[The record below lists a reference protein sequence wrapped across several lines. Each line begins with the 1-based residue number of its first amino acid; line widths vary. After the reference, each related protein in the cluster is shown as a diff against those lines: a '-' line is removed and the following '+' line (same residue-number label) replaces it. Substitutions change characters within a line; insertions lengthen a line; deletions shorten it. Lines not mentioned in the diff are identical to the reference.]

1 MQVSPCRA
9 PAQSVKKEG
18 SPTIEAGTGHAFK
31 EASTLTPKLLR
42 HVTLQDSPDGV
53 FRFLEGFATA
63 TVARKLEVLCS
74 RGFVTCYEVAQT
86 EGADELNVAVRVKEM
101 ETSHHGTVE
110 VVHLQLQNVMSEG
123 LEARQPRTTGET
135 LRFDSTGFS
144 GKVQTG
150 QVYMLVGAR
159 IKKDLGRRQCIVF
172 PDFQECRASILLPSR
187 TDAITTMVELFSGGM
202 SSWAV
207 ASKFLPME
215 VAMRIDN
222 DGLSVSNLIL
232 NDPEAILFSG
242 IGDQAT
248 FNVFW
253 GDPMDLRWLAGVHE
267 KNIEIIC
274 ASPPV
279 YPFLADGDGLA
290 GGKKALSWWQMFLL
304 LRLTQ
309 RRVFILE
316 TLPRAAHHEDMKLI
330 MDILRWCGY
339 RCVWKGFI
347 GASQH
352 AAVERNRYCLIFWNT
367 ADHPAA
373 GAFFKM
379 VKVPSQNPMACHG
392 SMWSNMPDEVE
403 ENLTIQGANFTKI
416 TSRDLLPQWQRRLPG
431 SAFDIRLVDQSVPLP
446 MVPSN
451 YGSAL
456 DLPWYILQKK
466 GLYLPVMPVG
476 RYGARLISK
485 WETLRCFGF
494 PHRTIL
500 PGFEEDAYLV
510 LADSL
515 TPSQA
520 LYILVS
526 VLGHRSED
534 PMGNDEMA
542 RFFLEG
548 IQEIR
553 DGWPSFDDVEPFDF
567 EGWSIL
573 VPKGDQAERSIHGKL
588 RNRLIAKKVQLD
600 SLLFRRSQGQTL
612 TLPEQTRVIYED
624 LKSEDEDEEGELYK
638 LYHVT
643 GGSSWITL
651 RNTERSMEVHR
662 QVAEFLAMPPE
673 DMALA
678 KMSQPT
684 QDTENWIL
692 AGEIPVRYDV
702 VLVLVD
708 TALPEAHWLPTQLHW
723 QNLRLT
729 WSPHHSGEPDVITL
743 NGKIISTWPAVLTSG
758 DFLVLRWDGHS
769 EAENANDLDIFK
781 KFDEDQNGGDHHPT
795 TPATADT
802 LPATIPFDTSLD
814 DTPAPMGTREEGSS
828 APDRGTPDGPCEER
842 GYDKEMQAALHEDI
856 PPTICYGPTR
866 PTTIRHAIYVEFQ
879 GQLLPCNNGDPRTLE
894 QVVQD
899 EWGPP
904 PGSVYFLLQGRWI
917 GAGTTCSRIPTGQV
931 VRVRGKLCGGTH
943 GAMNKLHGLLKQKG
957 VPEELLD
964 ERVEEIKNQIGERG
978 IKDAYASF
986 DPWSQLKASCSTR
999 LVKEMESRHKPKA
1012 KMVQND
1018 DDPLQTNDPW
1028 TAALRERNQWTLE
1041 ASFFKTESGAHPTAI
1056 TKITHGASGV
1066 ALVTER
1072 EAELLLQNQEHMS
1085 EDELA
1090 ALVIGTNFQMA
1101 GRFPI
1106 QEVEIPCRNQEDRRV
1121 LIKAQMI
1128 NLGKKQISLHGE
1140 DKKIKVDELDG
1151 IILAAEIIKKE
1162 VPQWEDVVDGP
1173 LKYIK
1178 KQIPTLNEATFAS
1191 WGRKFFLQGKPTQ
1204 DAKNA
1209 ESCFILLRIKRD
1221 YRDATLRVM
1230 IPGVYIAPR
1239 SADNGADPSFKV
1251 VWFADR
1257 PTSELAVLANSEPQA
1272 FGLVRSRSG
1281 YGIRVKADDYSR
1293 LKQKWQPSWQP
1304 LADTPYHLMMN
1315 MYFEV
1320 QNLPLSCS
1328 KVEVQ
1333 KFLNQISWKSLAIR
1347 QVQPRILN
1355 LDRIQKRM
1363 DQMHAEQKSAHAI
1376 LKEDFKAFQETVQ
1389 VQNSKQEAVNLKL
1402 QQGLSDITSAIASQL
1417 NQNAVMITS
1426 ALQQNRQEINQ
1437 DIKSAQISLKEEL
1450 MGEVKDQMSH
1460 LRKRTPSPQRSG
1472 ELEEPKKQKDK
1483 LVVQLYYLPFLCDH
1497 WPNLGLKTTG
1507 IQHEWWIPFWFTSMD
1522 VLWSWLCTD
1531 TTRASLMLTYTMKNY
1546 YEKRF
1551 KEQCW
1556 NDAALV
1562 QQSRDGEEPKL
1573 TYKETSRI
1581 DYILFNRKA
1590 LPAFLNFSVSAQ
1602 AETDHKTVVAEFDWT
1617 ALPTVRNVYKM
1628 PVNLDHLQLDK
1639 QRILDAYLPAAHR
1652 QALATALQAGDSCK
1666 AWDTF
1671 CEAYEATLEFLFA
1684 GEDDIHFGARF
1695 RGRGKLRFKKQ
1706 QDQGPIRR
1714 ARCGEF
1720 DPTGDEV
1727 STTLRQRIRQ
1737 IRRLYTYISQSRKLQ
1752 QTAPDDI
1759 KWPALHN
1766 AVLATW
1772 SAIVRSSGFQG
1783 QFAHWWLREVGP
1795 AFPLHPPDSSQAL
1808 WMYETMRDLEPQ
1820 WRSACRKYRSHN
1832 IMQVFNQDW
1841 KQGASKHFSA
1851 VKPPGAPRVDSLDV
1865 FTPIHITACRMALLN
1880 KTETVGDISSCP
1892 VAVVQMILLTWTFTA
1907 FIGHKTGVQIY
1918 SYVDDWMML
1927 TKQPGQLV
1935 VAIQSLNKLAKKF
1948 GLILSLPKSHVF
1960 SILTKTAR
1968 AIRGNLI
1975 HHGISIGTAKNFQSL
1990 GINLQTTHKVT
2001 VDMRN
2006 KRWNR
2011 AKVLLNRLQYMP
2023 WDRRRKS
2030 AILVRGIFPLIFFGV
2045 QCWPT
2050 GKDFLRE
2057 VRAKCNH
2064 TVWGKQQ
2071 YHLHFTAP
2079 LFSGYNYEPM
2089 LLVAAMRFR
2098 AFMRLFVQHQT
2109 KAMEVW
2115 KYSIQQKAF
2124 FKNKTKGIVGLFQN
2138 QLHELDWAISPDG
2151 MCHTAD
2157 GWSFCIWDITT
2168 AQFE

>member
-1 MQVSPCRA
+1 M
-9 PAQSVKKEG
+9 E
-18 SPTIEAGTGHAFK
+18 
-31 EASTLTPKLLR
+31 
-42 HVTLQDSPDGV
+42 
-53 FRFLEGFATA
+53 RFLEGFATA

-187 TDAITTMVELFSGGM
+187 TDAVTTMVELFSGGM

-769 EAENANDLDIFK
+769 EAENAKDLDIFK
-781 KFDEDQNGGDHHPT
+781 KFDEAPARPDTPPQGEDGESSPGGLDDDDDEDQNGGDHHPT

-1012 KMVQND
+1012 KMVQNE

-1347 QVQPRILN
+1347 QVQPRTWLVG
-1355 LDRIQKRM
+1355 
-1363 DQMHAEQKSAHAI
+1363 AEQAPSSY
-1376 LKEDFKAFQETVQ
+1376 V
-1389 VQNSKQEAVNLKL
+1389 
-1402 QQGLSDITSAIASQL
+1402 
-1417 NQNAVMITS
+1417 
-1426 ALQQNRQEINQ
+1426 
-1437 DIKSAQISLKEEL
+1437 
-1450 MGEVKDQMSH
+1450 H
-1460 LRKRTPSPQRSG
+1460 L
-1472 ELEEPKKQKDK
+1472 
-1483 LVVQLYYLPFLCDH
+1483 
-1497 WPNLGLKTTG
+1497 
-1507 IQHEWWIPFWFTSMD
+1507 
-1522 VLWSWLCTD
+1522 
-1531 TTRASLMLTYTMKNY
+1531 
-1546 YEKRF
+1546 
-1551 KEQCW
+1551 
-1556 NDAALV
+1556 
-1562 QQSRDGEEPKL
+1562 
-1573 TYKETSRI
+1573 
-1581 DYILFNRKA
+1581 
-1590 LPAFLNFSVSAQ
+1590 
-1602 AETDHKTVVAEFDWT
+1602 
-1617 ALPTVRNVYKM
+1617 
-1628 PVNLDHLQLDK
+1628 
-1639 QRILDAYLPAAHR
+1639 AAHGTI
-1652 QALATALQAGDSCK
+1652 L
-1666 AWDTF
+1666 
-1671 CEAYEATLEFLFA
+1671 
-1684 GEDDIHFGARF
+1684 
-1695 RGRGKLRFKKQ
+1695 
-1706 QDQGPIRR
+1706 
-1714 ARCGEF
+1714 
-1720 DPTGDEV
+1720 
-1727 STTLRQRIRQ
+1727 
-1737 IRRLYTYISQSRKLQ
+1737 
-1752 QTAPDDI
+1752 
-1759 KWPALHN
+1759 
-1766 AVLATW
+1766 
-1772 SAIVRSSGFQG
+1772 
-1783 QFAHWWLREVGP
+1783 
-1795 AFPLHPPDSSQAL
+1795 
-1808 WMYETMRDLEPQ
+1808 
-1820 WRSACRKYRSHN
+1820 
-1832 IMQVFNQDW
+1832 
-1841 KQGASKHFSA
+1841 
-1851 VKPPGAPRVDSLDV
+1851 
-1865 FTPIHITACRMALLN
+1865 IT
-1880 KTETVGDISSCP
+1880 E
-1892 VAVVQMILLTWTFTA
+1892 
-1907 FIGHKTGVQIY
+1907 
-1918 SYVDDWMML
+1918 
-1927 TKQPGQLV
+1927 
-1935 VAIQSLNKLAKKF
+1935 
-1948 GLILSLPKSHVF
+1948 
-1960 SILTKTAR
+1960 KTAK
-1968 AIRGNLI
+1968 G
-1975 HHGISIGTAKNFQSL
+1975 HAK
-1990 GINLQTTHKVT
+1990 G
-2001 VDMRN
+2001 
-2006 KRWNR
+2006 
-2011 AKVLLNRLQYMP
+2011 
-2023 WDRRRKS
+2023 
-2030 AILVRGIFPLIFFGV
+2030 
-2045 QCWPT
+2045 
-2050 GKDFLRE
+2050 
-2057 VRAKCNH
+2057 
-2064 TVWGKQQ
+2064 
-2071 YHLHFTAP
+2071 
-2079 LFSGYNYEPM
+2079 
-2089 LLVAAMRFR
+2089 
-2098 AFMRLFVQHQT
+2098 
-2109 KAMEVW
+2109 
-2115 KYSIQQKAF
+2115 
-2124 FKNKTKGIVGLFQN
+2124 KTKGIGKGKGKMAPWIVAGTPASSSGQAPIARFSSM
-2138 QLHELDWAISPDG
+2138 H
-2151 MCHTAD
+2151 AD
-2157 GWSFCIWDITT
+2157 GDQSVQDL
-2168 AQFE
+2168 ESR